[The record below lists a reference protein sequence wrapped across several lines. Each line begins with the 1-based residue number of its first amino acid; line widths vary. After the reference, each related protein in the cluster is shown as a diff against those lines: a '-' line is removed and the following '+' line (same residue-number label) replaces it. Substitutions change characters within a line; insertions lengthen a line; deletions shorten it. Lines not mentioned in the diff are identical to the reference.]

1 MAWHFTTQSGGV
13 WKLQK
18 KDASMR
24 TKVAMFFL
32 AVTLTVAAAVP
43 AFAACHYE
51 YVYVCNAYGYCQ
63 YFYQWV
69 CW

>member
-1 MAWHFTTQSGGV
+1 
-13 WKLQK
+13 
-18 KDASMR
+18 MR